1 MTTNVNSKV
10 LGVLD
15 PHRVSSVMTG
25 SHTFTGGY
33 PVPGPQSLSVTSA
46 MNRDCFV
53 DDNTWRLIAGEIQSR
68 IMQFKG

>member
-15 PHRVSSVMTG
+15 PHHVSSVMT
-25 SHTFTGGY
+25 SSRTFTGGY
-33 PVPGPQSLSVTSA
+33 PVPGPQLLTVTSA

-53 DDNTWRLIAGEIQSR
+53 DDNTWRLIAGEIQLHT
-68 IMQFKG
+68 M